1 MSYQEIFAELINS
14 PKTSAKYLTKLVDFD
29 NGNPCRYKII
39 LAVDKDEDNQ
49 QCVMLQLKN
58 GGVPSNIIVN
68 NINTLKSIKID
79 LFPAEIGSDLDVYYS
94 IKLFQNTEDEIF
106 YAFITDIIATAKNSI
121 SELVVLD
128 ILKRVK
134 SWMNF
139 FKSKN
144 SGVLGES
151 SQIGLF
157 AELSLLKNLL
167 EHNPDRLLETVLS
180 WVGPKGQNQDFI
192 FSNKTALEIKCTTSN
207 NPFEVLINNEFQ
219 LDSRDLEK
227 LFLALYQVKRHK
239 NNERTSF
246 LTLPVLVS
254 EIKLLLLHESD
265 AKFEFEGLLLE
276 AGYLAEAEAE
286 YINFGFQILA
296 GPAAYEIGA
305 DFPKLARADMPDSIT
320 KVEYKL
326 NIQDQTVL
334 EENIISLII
343 I

>member
-1 MSYQEIFAELINS
+1 MNYQEIFTELINS
-14 PKTSAKYLTKLVDFD
+14 PKSGTKYLTRLVDFD
-29 NGNPCRYKII
+29 NRNPCRYKII

-58 GGVPSNIIVN
+58 GGTQSNIIVN
-68 NINTLKSIKID
+68 NINTLNSIKID
-79 LFPAEIGSDLDVYYS
+79 MFPAEMGSDLDVYYS

-106 YAFITDIIATAKNSI
+106 YTFIADIIATAKNST
-121 SELVVLD
+121 SELLVLD

-151 SQIGLF
+151 NQIGLF
-157 AELSLLKNLL
+157 AELSLLKSLL
-167 EHNPDRLLETVLS
+167 ENNPDKLLETILS

-192 FSNKTALEIKCTTSN
+192 FTNRTALEVKCTTSN
-207 NPFEVLINNEFQ
+207 NPFEVSINNEFQ
-219 LDSRDLEK
+219 LDSTDLEK
-227 LFLALYQVKRHK
+227 LFLAVYQVKRHK

-246 LTLPVLVS
+246 PTLPSLVS
-254 EIKLLLLHESD
+254 EIKELLTHNPE

-276 AGYLAEAEAE
+276 VGYLAEAEAE
-286 YINFGFQILA
+286 YLNYGFQILK
-296 GPAAYEIGA
+296 GLMAYEIGV
-305 DFPKLARADMPDSIT
+305 DFPKLARAKLPNSIT
-320 KVEYKL
+320 KVEYNL

-334 EENIISLII
+334 TESIIHLII